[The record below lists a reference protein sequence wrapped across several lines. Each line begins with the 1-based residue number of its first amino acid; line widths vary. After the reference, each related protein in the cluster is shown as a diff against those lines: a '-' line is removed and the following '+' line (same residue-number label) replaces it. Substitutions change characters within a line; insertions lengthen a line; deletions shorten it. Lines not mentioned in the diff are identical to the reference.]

1 MFDMKKVEIEWG
13 GKTLTLETG
22 RVARQ
27 ADGAVL
33 ATLGET
39 VVLCAVTAA
48 KNVKPGQDFF
58 PLTVHYQE
66 KFSAAGR
73 IPGGFFKRERG
84 ATEKETLTSRLID
97 RPIRPL
103 FPEGFY
109 NEVLC
114 IAHVMS
120 YDGENEPD
128 VLAMIAASAAL
139 TLSGIPFMGPIG
151 AARVGYQGDDYI
163 LNPTQDQIREGELDL
178 VVAGTHNA
186 VMMVESEA
194 KELSEDVMLGA
205 VMFAHRSIQPV
216 IQGIIRLAEQAA
228 KDPWELAEGPDTSAA
243 KQQLRDLIGDDIAKA
258 YATVDKGSRREQLDS
273 ARDKAKAAFAEA
285 EPQQQLVAMKLVKKL
300 EAEIVRGAILK
311 DGRRIDGRDTRTVR
325 PIEAMVGFLPRTH
338 GSALFTRGET
348 QAICTTTLGT
358 KDAEQMIDGLEGLS
372 YSRFML
378 HYNFP
383 PYSVGEVG
391 RFGAPSRRETGH
403 GKLAWRALHPV
414 LPSHEDFPYTIR
426 ILSDITESNGS
437 SSMATVCGGCLALMD
452 AGVPIARPVSGIAMG
467 LILEGKDFA
476 VISDILGDED
486 HLGDMDFKVAGTS
499 EGITSLQM
507 DIKIAG
513 ITEEIMKAA
522 LDQANEGRA
531 HILGEMAK
539 ALDHSRGE
547 LSAHAPRIET
557 MQIDKAKIRD
567 VIGTGGKIIR
577 EIVATTGAKV
587 DIDDEGVIKISSSD
601 LNQIEA
607 ARKWIQGI
615 VEEAEVGKIY
625 TGKVVNIVD
634 FGAFVN
640 FMGGKDGLVH
650 VSEMRNE
657 RVERPG
663 DVVAEGQEVKVKVL
677 EIDPRG
683 KVRLSMRVVDQETGA
698 ELEDTRPPREERP
711 RGDRGDRGG
720 RDRGPRRDGEGR
732 GDRGGRDR
740 GPRREGGD
748 RDRGERS
755 SRDDRGDR
763 GPGREGDRDRAPREG
778 GERDRGPREGGE
790 RSDRGPRRE
799 RGDRDDGPAPDFAP
813 AFLTRDDD

>member
-1 MFDMKKVEIEWG
+1 MFDTKKTVTQWG

-27 ADGAVL
+27 ADGAVM

-48 KNVKPGQDFF
+48 RSVKEGQDFF

-66 KFSAAGR
+66 KYSAAGR

-109 NEVLC
+109 NEINVICQVL
-114 IAHVMS
+114 S

-128 VLAMIAASAAL
+128 MLAMVAASAAL
-139 TLSGIPFMGPIG
+139 TISGVPFMGPIG
-151 AARVGYQGDDYI
+151 AARVGYIDGEYI
-163 LNPTQDQIREGELDL
+163 LNPTNEQIKTGDLDL
-178 VVAGTHNA
+178 VVAATGNA

-194 KELSEDVMLGA
+194 KELSEEIMLGA
-205 VMFAHRSIQPV
+205 VQFAHKACREAVNLDHRSGRAGR
-216 IQGIIRLAEQAA
+216 QGSVGNGRPGRSLTAA
-228 KDPWELAEGPDTSAA
+228 KDKL
-243 KQQLRDLIGDDIAKA
+243 KKLIGKDIAAA
-258 YATVDKGSRREQLDS
+258 YKVTDKSKRSNLLNE
-273 ARDKAKAAFAEA
+273 ARAKGKAAFADA
-285 EPQQQLVAMKLVKKL
+285 TPQDQMAAGKLMKKL

-311 DGRRIDGRDTRTVR
+311 DGQRIDGRTTTQIR
-325 PIEAMVGFLPRTH
+325 PIEAMVHFLPRAH

-348 QAICTTTLGT
+348 QSICTTTLGT
-358 KDAEQMIDGLEGLS
+358 RDAEQMIDGLNGLN
-372 YSRFML
+372 YENFML

-391 RFGAPSRRETGH
+391 RFGAPGRREVGH

-414 LPSHEDFPYTIR
+414 LPSKEEFPYTIR
-426 ILSDITESNGS
+426 VLSDITESNGS
-437 SSMATVCGGCLALMD
+437 SSMATVCGGSLSMMD
-452 AGVPIARPVSGIAMG
+452 AGVPLKRPVSGIAMG

-476 VISDILGDED
+476 ILSDILGDED

-499 EGITSLQM
+499 EGITTMQM
-507 DIKIAG
+507 DIKVAG
-513 ITEEIMKAA
+513 ITDEIMRVA
-522 LDQANEGRA
+522 LAQAKEGRA

-539 ALDHSRGE
+539 ALDHTREE

-557 MQIDKAKIRD
+557 ITIDKSKIRD
-567 VIGTGGKIIR
+567 VIGTGGKVIR

-587 DIDDEGVIKISSSD
+587 DIDDEGVIKVSSSD
-601 LNQIEA
+601 SAQIEA
-607 ARKWIQGI
+607 AINWIKGI

-625 TGKVVNIVD
+625 TGKVVNLVD

-657 RVERPG
+657 RVEKVS
-663 DVVAEGQEVKVKVL
+663 DVVSEGQEVKVKVL

-698 ELEDTRPPREERP
+698 ELEDTRPPREPRAGGDRDRGP
-711 RGDRGDRGG
+711 RGGG
-720 RDRGPRRDGEGR
+720 DRGPRRDGG
-732 GDRGGRDR
+732 DR
-740 GPRREGGD
+740 GPRRDG
-748 RDRGERS
+748 
-755 SRDDRGDR
+755 GDR
-763 GPGREGDRDRAPREG
+763 GPRRDG
-778 GERDRGPREGGE
+778 GGE
-790 RSDRGPRRE
+790 RSERGPRRE
-799 RGDRDDGPAPDFAP
+799 RSEGGNDDGPAPEFAP
-813 AFLTRDDD
+813 AFLTGDRD